1 MGVIYFGS
9 DSHLDYDFEMHKM
22 CKSTTISN
30 RIMQNAILLCFFFLA
45 LLLLRFL
52 AGLRLLGGVKATD
65 ISRATEHVWRRDEW
79 RMHLA
84 FASEATGSVGC
95 VLSSGGKRRR
105 WLTTLSY
112 VRRGRRVSGD
122 RACQ

>member
-52 AGLRLLGGVKATD
+52 AGLRL
-65 ISRATEHVWRRDEW
+65 HVWRRDEW